1 MYMRILW
8 HCFIWMG
15 YRHLGKIPVDLSC
28 VDLAT
33 FSAHKIYGLKGS
45 AILYKKRNV
54 DLLPLINGGQQE
66 FGLRGGTSNVPTNI
80 VFAKTLRLA
89 LEQQPRSYEHVK
101 ELNLY
106 LRSSLK
112 DIEDVVINSSE
123 NASPFILNIS
133 CLRIGSEI
141 MLNALNS
148 KGFAVSAQSTCSSHS
163 KAISHVLLAMGRDEL
178 HATHAIRISLSH
190 LTTKQE
196 IDAFIDALKEIN
208 NDYRTK

>member
-1 MYMRILW
+1 
-8 HCFIWMG
+8 
-15 YRHLGKIPVDLSC
+15 
-28 VDLAT
+28 
-33 FSAHKIYGLKGS
+33 
-45 AILYKKRNV
+45 
-54 DLLPLINGGQQE
+54 
-66 FGLRGGTSNVPTNI
+66 
-80 VFAKTLRLA
+80 
-89 LEQQPRSYEHVK
+89 
-101 ELNLY
+101 
-106 LRSSLK
+106 
-112 DIEDVVINSSE
+112 
-123 NASPFILNIS
+123 
-133 CLRIGSEI
+133 